1 MRSLLVEKAA
11 LVRRKMGDFW
21 WYSLLIMAAHRTT
34 DVLNAIIGLV
44 IVPIY
49 VQTSDLGALQPIT
62 AFGALLAVPVSV
74 FATTFM
80 KEITELAEAKR
91 LGELKTLLKTVFA
104 GVGIFLV
111 IALVAC
117 RFLTPYFMK
126 RMRIEGVSLSYVIL
140 GSAFVM
146 SVAPIYL
153 NALQGLKKFGA
164 VAAISVICAPIRFLV
179 MVLLIPFYSLFGYYY
194 AQASAPASQIVLSII
209 ALRKEWRV
217 KAEPYW
223 TRPVTQRFLRTLLGV
238 ASALIPFTL
247 VTFVEQ
253 SVLRHCVSDIES
265 AAYYVASRFS
275 DIALFVTTS
284 MLVTFFPY
292 SVSRASEGRATR
304 PLVLKAS
311 GMVALFGGVI
321 ALTFS
326 FFGRA
331 IFNLLPNCAE
341 YARFAPIVPWMV
353 GLAVFG
359 AVSLFYMNGEISAG
373 RFRFLRWWTGL
384 HIVYAVGLESL
395 ATRASTTTTLTTLLL
410 AFTAFAVVR
419 LALVIRALVRQ
430 K

>member
-1 MRSLLVEKAA
+1 MKSFLVEKVASI
-11 LVRRKMGDFW
+11 RRKMGDFW

-62 AFGALLAVPVSV
+62 AFGALLAVPASV

-104 GVGIFLV
+104 GVGIFLA
-111 IALVAC
+111 IAFLAC
-117 RFLTPYFMK
+117 RFLAPYFMK
-126 RMRIEGVSLSYVIL
+126 RMRIEGVSLGYVIL
-140 GSAFVM
+140 GAAFVM

-164 VAAISVICAPIRFLV
+164 VAAISVVCAPIRFLV

-217 KAEPYW
+217 TAEPYW
-223 TRPVTQRFLRTLLGV
+223 TRPVTRRFLRTLLGV
-238 ASALIPFTL
+238 AGALIPFTL
-247 VTFVEQ
+247 VTFIEQ
-253 SVLRHCVSDIES
+253 SVLRHCVSDVES

-311 GMVALFGGVI
+311 ATVGVFGGVI
-321 ALTFS
+321 ALVFAL
-326 FFGRA
+326 FGRS

-341 YARFAPIVPWMV
+341 FAHFAPIVPWMV

-373 RFRFLRWWTGL
+373 RFRFLRWWMGL
-384 HIVYAVGLESL
+384 HTVYALGLGYL
-395 ATRASTTTTLTTLLL
+395 AARSAGMVTLTSLLV
-410 AFTAFAVVR
+410 AFTVFAVAR
-419 LALVIRALVRQ
+419 LTLVVRALMRQ